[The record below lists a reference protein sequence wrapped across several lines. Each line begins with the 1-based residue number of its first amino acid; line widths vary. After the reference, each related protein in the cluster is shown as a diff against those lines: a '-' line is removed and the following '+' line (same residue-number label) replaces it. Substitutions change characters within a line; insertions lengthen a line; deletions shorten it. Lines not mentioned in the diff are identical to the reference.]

1 MGGHLQIFRPKL
13 YTDFAASHT
22 KLYTP
27 RPWSNHCNNTVFGK
41 RYTLWTQYATF
52 PVLLLRILSLF
63 HKEASSPYRPDLSPF
78 KTKHLDHSCIVT
90 LQSVIFVFSV
100 SEGEKTSD
108 LMVTAGAWVRTQWT
122 VWQVQ
127 FVTASW
133 HSDSV
138 DAHCQL
144 LHIHWGRRIE

>member
-1 MGGHLQIFRPKL
+1 
-13 YTDFAASHT
+13 
-22 KLYTP
+22 
-27 RPWSNHCNNTVFGK
+27 
-41 RYTLWTQYATF
+41 
-52 PVLLLRILSLF
+52 
-63 HKEASSPYRPDLSPF
+63 
-78 KTKHLDHSCIVT
+78 
-90 LQSVIFVFSV
+90 V

-138 DAHCQL
+138 DAHCQP
-144 LHIHWGRRIE
+144 LHIHW